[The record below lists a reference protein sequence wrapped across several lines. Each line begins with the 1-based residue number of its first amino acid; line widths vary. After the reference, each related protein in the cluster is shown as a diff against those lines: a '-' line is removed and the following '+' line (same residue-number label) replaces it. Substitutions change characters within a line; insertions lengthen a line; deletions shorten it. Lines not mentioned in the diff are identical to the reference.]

1 MQNKSM
7 SMLTSSVAGA
17 SWLCLSWHRKKAR
30 DRGRRKERRELVM
43 KKTDEGI
50 NRKKEGDRHQP
61 TVD

>member
-1 MQNKSM
+1 M

-17 SWLCLSWHRKKAR
+17 YSWLGLSWHRKKAR

-50 NRKKEGDRHQP
+50 NRKKEGDRHQL